1 MILATDRKCHR
12 RPASIGDQGFTMTE
26 ILIVVA
32 LMGLAAAIA
41 LPNFQR
47 AQVQA
52 QADKEMRSVRSLYD
66 FARSEAIKR
75 HGEVTVTPDSD
86 SDGTVDPG
94 EREIRVEDS
103 GGAELRSYTLR
114 SHFVMNDMPTA
125 FTPIPPDETA
135 LVDFV
140 YTADGSL
147 AGGVGGALYFT
158 DRRGNYFRLRVT
170 QFMGN
175 PRAEMWNG
183 AIWSPRRGD
192 WEWK

>member
-12 RPASIGDQGFTMTE
+12 RPASIGERGFTMTE

-52 QADKEMRSVRSLYD
+52 QADKEMRSVRALYD

-75 HGEVTVTPDSD
+75 HQLVTLTVDAD
-86 SDGTVDPG
+86 SDGSVDG
-94 EREIRVEDS
+94 DEREIQVIDA
-103 GGAELRSYTLR
+103 GGAVLRTYILRSRFIMDNTPNSETSLA
-114 SHFVMNDMPTA
+114 S
-125 FTPIPPDETA
+125 FTFTS
-135 LVDFV
+135 
-140 YTADGSL
+140 DGSL
-147 AGGVGGALYFT
+147 NGAGGALYFS
-158 DRRGNYFRLRVT
+158 DRRGNFFRLFVT
-170 QFMGN
+170 EFMGS

-183 AIWSPRRGD
+183 TIWSPRRGD
-192 WEWK
+192 WQWK

>member
-12 RPASIGDQGFTMTE
+12 RSASSGERGLTFVE

-32 LMGLAAAIA
+32 LMGLAAAIT

-66 FARSEAIKR
+66 YARSEAIKR
-75 HGEVTVTPDSD
+75 HAPVTLTVDAD
-86 SDGTVDPG
+86 SDGTVDAG
-94 EREIRVEDS
+94 ERELRVLDA
-103 GGAELRSYTLR
+103 GGAVLRRYALRSRFIMDNTPNAESSLA
-114 SHFVMNDMPTA
+114 SFV
-125 FTPIPPDETA
+125 F
-135 LVDFV
+135 
-140 YTADGSL
+140 TADGSL
-147 AGGVGGALYFT
+147 NGAGGALYFS
-158 DRRGNYFRLRVT
+158 DRRENYFRLFVT
-170 QFMGN
+170 RFMGS

>member
-1 MILATDRKCHR
+1 MILASDRKCHR
-12 RPASIGDQGFTMTE
+12 RPASSGKRGFTLTE
-26 ILIVVA
+26 VLIVVA

-75 HGEVTVTPDSD
+75 HELVTLTVDAD
-86 SDGTVDPG
+86 SDGSVDAN
-94 EREIRVEDS
+94 EREILVLDA
-103 GGAELRSYTLR
+103 GGVLLHRYVLGSRFTMDNTPNSETSQAS
-114 SHFVMNDMPTA
+114 FV
-125 FTPIPPDETA
+125 FTS
-135 LVDFV
+135 
-140 YTADGSL
+140 DGSL
-147 AGGVGGALYFT
+147 NGAGGGLYFS
-158 DRRGNYFRLRVT
+158 DRRGNYFRLFVT
-170 QFMGN
+170 QFMGS

-183 AIWSPRRGD
+183 TIWSPRRGD